1 MSPTPSTTTS
11 TLAKSKIVWF
21 SIFFAVL
28 LFVLSGAMLKI
39 TGRFNLQWGI
49 VCVAA
54 ALGSAAGILGAT
66 LDHVNL
72 RVKQDALER
81 INIAQ
86 AAYVAVRF
94 SLGLALGLG
103 AAVVTDAALGAKN
116 ASSAEK
122 AFELLCIAAFAAA
135 YLFDVSKL
143 SPGK

>member
-1 MSPTPSTTTS
+1 MNPTPSTTTY
-11 TLAKSKIVWF
+11 TPAKRKIVWL
-21 SIFFAVL
+21 SIIFAVL
-28 LFVLSGAMLKI
+28 LFVLSGAMLGI
-39 TGRFNLQWGI
+39 TGRFNLQWGM

-54 ALGSAAGILGAT
+54 ALGSAAGLLGAT

-94 SLGLALGLG
+94 SMGLALGLG
-103 AAVVTDAALGAKN
+103 AAVVTDAALAAKT
-116 ASSAEK
+116 AASAET
-122 AFELLCIAAFAAA
+122 ALELLCIAAFAAA
-135 YLFDVSKL
+135 YLFDISKL